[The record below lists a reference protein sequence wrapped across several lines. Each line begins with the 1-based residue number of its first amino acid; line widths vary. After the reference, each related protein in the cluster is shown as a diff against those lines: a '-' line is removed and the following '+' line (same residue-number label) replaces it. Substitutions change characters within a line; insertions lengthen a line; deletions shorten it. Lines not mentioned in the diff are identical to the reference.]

1 MAEKVIYDKTGKRPI
16 AKETRVGRNTFKV
29 ERIKKPDN
37 ENLLKPGEEEGEGYK
52 GTPDMY
58 PDYEEDRKE
67 LIGDLEG
74 SMPSITPEADSVIGG
89 AVGSMPYMESEDP
102 VKSADDKA
110 YMQSRG
116 YNKGGS
122 VSRGVGK
129 AIRGT
134 KFKGVF

>member
-1 MAEKVIYDKTGKRPI
+1 MPNRFPGKKGLTDGRPNI
-16 AKETRVGRNTFKV
+16 VKSPE
-29 ERIKKPDN
+29 D

-58 PDYEEDRKE
+58 PDYEE
-67 LIGDLEG
+67 
-74 SMPSITPEADSVIGG
+74 DSVIGG

>member
-1 MAEKVIYDKTGKRPI
+1 MVEKYST
-16 AKETRVGRNTFKV
+16 KETRLGRNVFKV

-37 ENLLKPGEEEGEGYK
+37 ENLLKPGEEEGEGYR

-67 LIGDLEG
+67 LIGDIEG
-74 SMPSITPEADSVIGG
+74 SLMPTMSPQKQDSVIGE
-89 AVGSMPYMESEDP
+89 AVGSMPYMESKDP

-134 KFKGVF
+134 KFRGVF

>member
-1 MAEKVIYDKTGKRPI
+1 MVEKYST
-16 AKETRVGRNTFKV
+16 KETRLGRNVFKV
-29 ERIKKPDN
+29 ERIKKPDD
-37 ENLLKPGEEEGEGYK
+37 ENLLKPGEEEGEGYR

-67 LIGDLEG
+67 LIGDIEG
-74 SMPSITPEADSVIGG
+74 SMPTITPEANSVIGG
-89 AVGSMPYMESEDP
+89 AVGSMPYIKSEDP
-102 VKSADDKA
+102 LKLLPADDKA

>member
-1 MAEKVIYDKTGKRPI
+1 MAEK
-16 AKETRVGRNTFKV
+16 
-29 ERIKKPDN
+29 
-37 ENLLKPGEEEGEGYK
+37 NLLKPGEEEGEGYK

-74 SMPSITPEADSVIGG
+74 SMPYMKSEEDSVIGG

-134 KFKGVF
+134 KFKGIF

>member
-1 MAEKVIYDKTGKRPI
+1 MAEKYST
-16 AKETRVGRNTFKV
+16 KETRLGRNVFKV
-29 ERIKKPDN
+29 ERIKKPDD

-58 PDYEEDRKE
+58 PDYEEDAK
-67 LIGDLEG
+67 EG
-74 SMPSITPEADSVIGG
+74 SMPYMKSEEDSVIGG

-116 YNKGGS
+116 YNKGGP

>member
-1 MAEKVIYDKTGKRPI
+1 M
-16 AKETRVGRNTFKV
+16 
-29 ERIKKPDN
+29 KKMQKKDFN
-37 ENLLKPGEEEGEGYK
+37 ALCLMKPEE
-52 GTPDMY
+52 
-58 PDYEEDRKE
+58 
-67 LIGDLEG
+67 
-74 SMPSITPEADSVIGG
+74 DSVIGG
-89 AVGSMPYMESEDP
+89 AIGSMPYIESEDP